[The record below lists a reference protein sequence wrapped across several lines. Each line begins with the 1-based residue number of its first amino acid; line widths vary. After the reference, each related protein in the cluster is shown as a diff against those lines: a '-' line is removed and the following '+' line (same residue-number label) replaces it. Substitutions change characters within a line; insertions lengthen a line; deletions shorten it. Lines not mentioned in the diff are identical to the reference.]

1 MTILRKDVIDPYWPL
16 GSQSNMI
23 LILTPSS
30 LFSFVVAF
38 IILVLVGGVVLMP
51 NVHTKFQFFLKLY

>member
-23 LILTPSS
+23 LTLIPNS
-30 LFSFVVAF
+30 LFSFVVAL

-51 NVHTKFQFFLKLY
+51 NVHTKFQFLKKLY

>member
-1 MTILRKDVIDPYWPL
+1 MTILRKDVIDLYWPL

-23 LILTPSS
+23 LTLTPNS

-51 NVHTKFQFFLKLY
+51 NVHTRLQIFLKLY